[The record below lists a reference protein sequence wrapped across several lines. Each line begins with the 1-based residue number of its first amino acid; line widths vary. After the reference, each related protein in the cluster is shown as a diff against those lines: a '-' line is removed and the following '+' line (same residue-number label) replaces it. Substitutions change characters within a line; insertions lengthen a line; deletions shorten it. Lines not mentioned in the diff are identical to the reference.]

1 VTREFGAA
9 PAGHASAGLTLIELL
24 VGMVLGLVGAAAMTA
39 LLRVGVAA
47 WMRAGAAAEVTTEV
61 ADGVD
66 QLVRDV
72 RLAGYDPTA
81 SASPGL
87 TLVAADR
94 IELTA
99 DLDGD
104 GTIDASSEEH
114 VAYRVAASS
123 RSLQRVVGA
132 QSLPIVSDVAAGGLV
147 LGYFDRAGTR
157 LDPAAAGTA
166 AATRVVTIDLTAT
179 PRGRPAVHVSAGAR
193 LVNR

>member
-1 VTREFGAA
+1 MIAA
-9 PAGHASAGLTLIELL
+9 TAGLTLVELL

-47 WMRAGAAAEVTTEV
+47 WTRAGATADVTSEV

-72 RLAGYDPTA
+72 RLTGYDPTA
-81 SASPGL
+81 RASPGL
-87 TLVAADR
+87 TLVAGDR
-94 IELTA
+94 IEMTA
-99 DLDGD
+99 DLDGN
-104 GTIDASSEEH
+104 GTIDATSEER
-114 VAYRVAASS
+114 VAYRVAPSS

-132 QSLPIVSDVAAGGLV
+132 QSLPIVSDVATGGLV
-147 LGYFDRAGTR
+147 LGYFDRTGAR

-179 PRGRPAVHVSAGAR
+179 PRGRPAVRVSAGAR